1 VLPESVGGDR
11 LRALRL
17 PEATLRTYRLSRVH
31 WVHWVRVLTDAEEE
45 SLDFA

>member
-17 PEATLRTYRLSRVH
+17 TEATLRTYRISR
-31 WVHWVRVLTDAEEE
+31 VHWVRVLTDAEEE